1 MEDNLMWAGGHPFGP
16 PHAFPAPIDEPFEVP
31 LRPPPHGGPM
41 PGPRVRRG
49 DVRQALLRL
58 LHEEPRNGYQMIEE
72 ISRRSGSIWRPSPGS
87 VYPALQQLEDEGLVR
102 AEESGG
108 SRTYQL
114 TEEGRRRADVRP
126 GAEEPWDEVA
136 RSVPE
141 DRHELRLLWGQLGEA
156 FGHLTQ
162 VASDSQV
169 ARTKKLLKNTRREIF
184 RILAEDEQEEARQEE
199 GR

>member
-1 MEDNLMWAGGHPFGP
+1 MEDRLMWTAGPPFGP
-16 PHAFPAPIDEPFEVP
+16 PHDFPDGEPFEVP
-31 LRPPPHGGPM
+31 LPPPPHAGPL

-102 AEESGG
+102 GEESGG
-108 SRTYQL
+108 SRTYRL
-114 TEEGRRRADVRP
+114 TEEGRRRADARP
-126 GAEEPWDEVA
+126 GAEPWDEVA
-136 RSVPE
+136 RSMPE

-156 FGHLTQ
+156 FVHLTR
-162 VASDSQV
+162 VASDDQV

-184 RILAEDEQEEARQEE
+184 RILAEDGETEAEE